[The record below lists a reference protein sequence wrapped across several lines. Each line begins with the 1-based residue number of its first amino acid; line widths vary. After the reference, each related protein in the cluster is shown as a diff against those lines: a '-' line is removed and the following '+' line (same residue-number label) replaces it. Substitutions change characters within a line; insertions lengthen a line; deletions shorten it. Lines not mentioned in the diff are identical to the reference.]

1 MKTLGRLFFVTLLVI
16 AVSGGWLRSSPY
28 WTLLEIHQGISTR
41 DVDRVERVVA
51 LERFAASS
59 AAALGAAVG
68 NELGGRVEGGGLL
81 GTIAELVGRGV
92 GEAVAKDAARGLR
105 QAIAEGALERK
116 VGPLEVNEGFAAIGR
131 VASTID
137 GAQVE
142 LLGTCDGSP
151 AGIVLEFERHDGAI
165 AGHPRSFVLVGIEPG
180 SAKQLAKRCVASSS
194 SAASS
199 SSSSSKQR

>member
-1 MKTLGRLFFVTLLVI
+1 MKTLVRLFFVVLLVVG
-16 AVSGGWLRSSPY
+16 AAAAWLRSSPY
-28 WTLLEIHQGISTR
+28 WTLFEIHQGITTR
-41 DVDRVERVVA
+41 DVARVERVVA

-59 AAALGAAVG
+59 AAAMGAAVG
-68 NELGGRVEGGGLL
+68 NEIGGRAPAGALL

-105 QAIAEGALERK
+105 QAITDGALERK

-131 VASTID
+131 VGSTID

-151 AGIVLEFERHDGAI
+151 ASIVLELERHDGPL
-165 AGHPRSFVLVGIEPG
+165 AGHPRAFVLVGIEPG
-180 SAKQLAKRCVASSS
+180 SAKQLAKQCV
-194 SAASS
+194 
-199 SSSSSKQR
+199 SSSSSKPQR

>member
-1 MKTLGRLFFVTLLVI
+1 MKTLGRLFLLALVVVGVG
-16 AVSGGWLRSSPY
+16 AGFLRSSPY
-28 WTLLEIHQGISTR
+28 WTLLEIHQGITTR
-41 DVDRVERVVA
+41 DVARVEQVVA

-59 AAALGAAVG
+59 AAAMGAAVG
-68 NELGGRVEGGGLL
+68 NEIGGTDPGGALL

-105 QAIAEGALERK
+105 QSITDGSLTRR

-142 LLGTCDGSP
+142 LLGTCSGSP
-151 AGIVLEFERHDGAI
+151 ASIVLELERHDGPI
-165 AGHPRSFVLVGIEPG
+165 AGHPRSFVLIGIEPG
-180 SAKQLAKRCVASSS
+180 SAKQLAKQC
-194 SAASS
+194 AAAP
-199 SSSSSKQR
+199 SSSSSKPRR

>member
-1 MKTLGRLFFVTLLVI
+1 MKTLGRLFLLILVI
-16 AVSGGWLRSSPY
+16 VAVGAGWLRSSPH
-28 WTLLEIHQGISTR
+28 WTLREIHQGLITR
-41 DVDRVERVVA
+41 DAARIEQVVA
-51 LERFAASS
+51 LERFAASA

-68 NELGGRVEGGGLL
+68 NEIGGRDPGGALL

-105 QAIAEGALERK
+105 QAITEGSLTRR

-131 VASTID
+131 VGATID

-151 AGIVLEFERHDGAI
+151 ASIVLEFERRDGPI
-165 AGHPRSFVLVGIEPG
+165 AGYPRSFVLIGIEPG
-180 SAKQLAKRCVASSS
+180 SAKQLAKQC
-194 SAASS
+194 AAAP
-199 SSSSSKQR
+199 SSSSKQRR

>member
-1 MKTLGRLFFVTLLVI
+1 MKTIFRFFLVVLVLV
-16 AVSGGWLRSSPY
+16 AAAAAFVRSSPY
-28 WTLLEIHQGISTR
+28 WTLLEIHQGITTK
-41 DVDRVERVVA
+41 DVARVERVVA

-59 AAALGAAVG
+59 AAAMGAALG
-68 NELGGRVEGGGLL
+68 NEIGGSDPGGALL

-105 QAIAEGALERK
+105 QSITDGSLTRR

-142 LLGTCDGSP
+142 LRGTCSGSP
-151 AGIVLEFERHDGAI
+151 ASIVLELERHDGPI

-180 SAKQLAKRCVASSS
+180 SAKQLAKQCAAAPSSP
-194 SAASS
+194 
-199 SSSSSKQR
+199 SSSKPRR

>member
-1 MKTLGRLFFVTLLVI
+1 MKRLIRLFVVVLVVI
-16 AVSGGWLRSSPY
+16 AAAAAWLRSSPY
-28 WTLLEIHQGISTR
+28 WTLLEIHQGLTTK
-41 DVDRVERVVA
+41 DVARVEQVVA

-59 AAALGAAVG
+59 AAAMGAAVG
-68 NELGGRVEGGGLL
+68 NEIGGRDPGGALL

-105 QAIAEGALERK
+105 QAITEGSLTRR
-116 VGPLEVNEGFAAIGR
+116 VGPLEVNEGFAAVGR
-131 VASTID
+131 VATTIE

-151 AGIVLEFERHDGAI
+151 ASVVLELERHDGPL

-180 SAKQLAKRCVASSS
+180 SAKQLGKQC
-194 SAASS
+194 AAAP
-199 SSSSSKQR
+199 SSSSKPQR

>member
-1 MKTLGRLFFVTLLVI
+1 MKTLVRLFFVVLLVVG
-16 AVSGGWLRSSPY
+16 AVAAWLRSSPY
-28 WTLLEIHQGISTR
+28 WTLLEIHQGITTR
-41 DVDRVERVVA
+41 DVARVEQVVA

-59 AAALGAAVG
+59 AAAMGAAVG
-68 NELGGRVEGGGLL
+68 NEIGGSDPGGALL

-105 QAIAEGALERK
+105 QAVTDGALERK

-142 LLGTCDGSP
+142 LLGTCGGAP
-151 AGIVLEFERHDGAI
+151 ASIVLDLERHDGPL
-165 AGHPRSFVLVGIEPG
+165 AGHPRSFVLIGIEPG
-180 SAKQLAKRCVASSS
+180 SAKQLAKQC
-194 SAASS
+194 AAAP
-199 SSSSSKQR
+199 SSSSSKQPRR

>member
-1 MKTLGRLFFVTLLVI
+1 MKTLGRLFFLTLLVF
-16 AVSGGWLRSSPY
+16 AVGGGWLRSSPY
-28 WTLLEIHQGISTR
+28 WTFVEIHRGISTR
-41 DVDRVERVVA
+41 DIDRVERVVA

-68 NELGGRVEGGGLL
+68 NEIGGHVEGGALL

-142 LLGTCDGSP
+142 LLGTCSGSP
-151 AGIVLEFERHDGAI
+151 ASIILELERHDGPL

-180 SAKQLAKRCVASSS
+180 SAKRLAKVC
-194 SAASS
+194 AAAPLSS
-199 SSSSSKQR
+199 SSSSSSSSPR